1 MSIRTTPAP
10 GTYPPGEPPRRSRRT
25 LVVMVLA
32 VAVIAASA
40 VVVLRATRD
49 HGTSVA
55 TRTTDQPSAS
65 VATSPTLPADP
76 QAATK
81 AAVIAAYTQSYKAII
96 VVGKEASPNVND
108 PRLSEH
114 TTGAAL
120 IAKQRALADNKSK
133 GLVYFGDAD
142 LHPTVIGLGPDT
154 ATVVDCSVDQTGLL
168 DGRTGA
174 TVVDGG
180 PATGGASS
188 AQLKLENGVWKVTD
202 FKDEKRPCVPPAA

>member
-10 GTYPPGEPPRRSRRT
+10 GTYLPGEPPRRSRRT

-65 VATSPTLPADP
+65 VATSPRLPADP

-81 AAVIAAYTQSYKAII
+81 AAVIAAYTQSYQAFIA
-96 VVGKEASPNVND
+96 VGKEASPDPND

-114 TTGAAL
+114 TTGTAL
-120 IAKQRALADNKSK
+120 LAEQQALVANKSK
-133 GLVYFGDAD
+133 GQVMVGDAV
-142 LHPTVIGLGPDT
+142 LHPTVIQLDSGTATVTDCAYDRTALINGRTGSTITDGGSGGTADT
-154 ATVVDCSVDQTGLL
+154 ATLV
-168 DGRTGA
+168 
-174 TVVDGG
+174 
-180 PATGGASS
+180 
-188 AQLKLENGVWKVTD
+188 LENGVWKENH
-202 FKDEKRPCVPPAA
+202 FKDEKTSCVPPAA